1 MENNPYAPP
10 SSEIPTEEAK
20 TSPVGRFF
28 KVLAGVLLIIF
39 SLLILII
46 SIMGVVAGIR
56 HLFSDTI
63 QNAIALAQLLGAVL
77 FLVLGIWLMKVGSRL
92 VSRRKKSEEPTQK
105 PIWVKLFLIYV
116 SMGAVG
122 DVNTYLI
129 MFSNPFFPMTYEQR
143 AYFEN
148 FGMLHNFLIFSNTL
162 FNVAAGIS
170 LFRLRRIALKLLLI
184 SLILSPILMLYT
196 VFISGY
202 SPATPLEQ
210 IISLI
215 SSLVGM
221 GILIAIFLYSRN
233 LKKQGKLT

>member
-10 SSEIPTEEAK
+10 SSEIQTEEAK

-77 FLVLGIWLMKVGSRL
+77 FLVLGIWLMKVGIRL
-92 VSRRKKSEEPTQK
+92 VSGKKKPEEANRK

-116 SMGAVG
+116 SMGAIGMVYS
-122 DVNTYLI
+122 YLI
-129 MFSNPFFPMTYEQR
+129 MSSGTLPMTPEQR
-143 AYFEN
+143 AYFDN
-148 FGMLHNFLIFSNTL
+148 LGMLDYLLIFSSTL
-162 FNVAAGIS
+162 LNLAAGIT
-170 LFRLRRIALKLLLI
+170 LFRLRAIAVKLLLI

-221 GILIAIFLYSRN
+221 GILIAIFLYSLN